1 MPKFILMFAAVIL
14 IGLPVVASADTITFQ
29 APITA
34 PNAGSGGPRQFDL
47 DHHDAYTW
55 RIGGVNLA
63 GKSITSATL
72 TFRNISNWDTN
83 RNMLFIHLLDTAK
96 NAGVASF
103 QDAPANQIPV
113 IDINDD
119 FAGQRYLNN
128 PLVNSGTANTFL
140 TQQSF
145 TTTPGNFVY
154 TFTADQL
161 SVLST
166 YFLNGSDIA
175 FGFDPDCHFW
185 NDGIAFSFTT
195 TPNTVPE
202 PTTMVLLGTGLAG
215 LYYRRKRQ
223 QQKAQVIS

>member
-1 MPKFILMFAAVIL
+1 MRKLFLMFAAVIL
-14 IGLPVVASADTITFQ
+14 IGLPTVASADTVTFQ
-29 APITA
+29 APATGA
-34 PNAGSGGPRQFDL
+34 NQGAGGARQFDL
-47 DHHDAYTW
+47 DHHNAYTW
-55 RIGGVNLA
+55 RIGGVDLS

-72 TFRNISNWDTN
+72 TFRNIQNWDSN
-83 RNMLFIHLLDTAK
+83 KNMLFIHLLDSAK
-96 NAGVASF
+96 NAGVNSF
-103 QDAPANQIPV
+103 QDAPASQVPV
-113 IDINDD
+113 TDINDD
-119 FAGQRYLNN
+119 FAGQRYLSN

-140 TQQSF
+140 AQQDFS
-145 TTTPGNFVY
+145 TTPRDFVY

-161 SVLST
+161 KVLST

-223 QQKAQVIS
+223 QKRAREIS

>member
-1 MPKFILMFAAVIL
+1 MPKLFLMFAAVIL
-14 IGLPVVASADTITFQ
+14 IGLPTVASADTVTFQ

-34 PNAGSGGPRQFDL
+34 PNAGNGGPRQFNL

-63 GKSITSATL
+63 GQSITSATL

-103 QDAPANQIPV
+103 QDAPGNQSPV
-113 IDINDD
+113 TDIADD
-119 FAGQRYLNN
+119 FAGQRYANN

-145 TTTPGNFVY
+145 TTTPENFVY

-161 SVLST
+161 KVLST

-223 QQKAQVIS
+223 QQKLREIN

>member
-1 MPKFILMFAAVIL
+1 MPKLFLMFAAVIL
-14 IGLPVVASADTITFQ
+14 IGLPTVASADTVTFQ

-34 PNAGSGGPRQFDL
+34 PNTGSGGARQFDL

-55 RIGGVNLA
+55 RIGGVNLT
-63 GKSITSATL
+63 GRNITSATL

-83 RNMLFIHLLDTAK
+83 KNMLFIHLLDTAK

-103 QDAPANQIPV
+103 QDAPGNQSPV
-113 IDINDD
+113 TDIADD
-119 FAGQRYLNN
+119 FAGQRYANN

-145 TTTPGNFVY
+145 TTTPVNFVY

-161 SVLST
+161 KVLST

-202 PTTMVLLGTGLAG
+202 PTTMVWLGTGLAG

-223 QQKAQVIS
+223 QQKLREIS

>member
-1 MPKFILMFAAVIL
+1 MRKLLLILAAAIL
-14 IGLPVVASADTITFQ
+14 IGLPTAVSADTITFQ

-34 PNAGSGGPRQFDL
+34 PNVGSGGARQFDL
-47 DHHDAYTW
+47 DHHSAYTW
-55 RIGGVNLA
+55 RIGGVDLSNRT
-63 GKSITSATL
+63 ITSATL
-72 TFRNISNWDTN
+72 TFRNISNWDRNPN
-83 RNMLFIHLLDTAK
+83 RLFIHLLDSAR
-96 NAGVASF
+96 NAGVNSF
-103 QDAPANQIPV
+103 QDASATQTPV
-113 IDINDD
+113 TDINDD

-128 PLVNSGTANTFL
+128 PLVNAGTANTFL

-145 TTTPGNFVY
+145 STTPGDFVY

-161 SVLST
+161 QVLST

-185 NDGIAFSFTT
+185 NDGIAFTFTT

-223 QQKAQVIS
+223 QQKARVIG